1 MQCAATGQNFIDRVD
16 SLGRLRA
23 RLTLSFWAASPL
35 AIQTNPIPRQPR
47 DFYFHFRAIEPASRH
62 SRAGL
67 TLLSRS
73 CP

>member
-1 MQCAATGQNFIDRVD
+1 MQCPARGHSFIDCVD

-23 RLTLSFWAASPL
+23 RLTLSFSAASLP
-35 AIQTNPIPRQPR
+35 IQTNSIPRSPR
-47 DFYFHFRAIEPASRH
+47 DFYFHFRVIEPVSRL

-73 CP
+73 LP

>member
-1 MQCAATGQNFIDRVD
+1 MQCPARGRSFADRVD

-23 RLTLSFWAASPL
+23 DPTPLFSVASRPNQ
-35 AIQTNPIPRQPR
+35 IHPVPRPAR
-47 DFYFHFRAIEPASRH
+47 DFYFHFRVIEPASRL

>member
-1 MQCAATGQNFIDRVD
+1 MQCPAIVSGVTNRVD
-16 SLGRLRA
+16 SLGLLRA
-23 RLTLSFWAASPL
+23 GFTPSNFGSSLP
-35 AIQTNPIPRQPR
+35 IQTNSFPRPSR
-47 DFYFHFRAIEPASRH
+47 DFYFAFREIEPASRL